1 MPSLALNLTQAGSPH
16 ERRPA
21 SHPHPLTMKLLI
33 LFICLLL
40 FTPAASAGWFFD
52 DPPDLGPEYRAKIA
66 SLEDQM
72 SEQHKVTGHWVIAS
86 GTLAFGCLLLF
97 VVGTALGAKTRQ
109 DYDGTRTMERKPA
122 SGANGTRHHMGEA
135 GAPDRRSSMAA

>member
-1 MPSLALNLTQAGSPH
+1 
-16 ERRPA
+16 
-21 SHPHPLTMKLLI
+21 MKHHI

-40 FTPAASAGWFFD
+40 LTPAANAGWFFD

-72 SEQHKVTGHWVIAS
+72 SEQHKVIGHWVIAA
-86 GTLAFGCLLLF
+86 GTLAFGCVLLF
-97 VVGTALGAKTRQ
+97 VIGTALGAKTRQ

-122 SGANGTRHHMGEA
+122 SGDNGTRHNMGEA
-135 GAPDRRSSMAA
+135 GAPDRHSSMAA